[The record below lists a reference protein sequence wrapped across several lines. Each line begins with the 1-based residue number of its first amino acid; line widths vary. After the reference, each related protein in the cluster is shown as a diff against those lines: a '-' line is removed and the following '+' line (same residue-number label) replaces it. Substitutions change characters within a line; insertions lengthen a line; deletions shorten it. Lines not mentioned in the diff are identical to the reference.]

1 MKHIQHITSPLTG
14 GFRGGSLS
22 LLIFL
27 IAYCGTK
34 FAKEETTSDEAK
46 PTDSITIN
54 KKEKMEKVINDN
66 NYQEII
72 SQNALCVIDF
82 SATWCGPCRRIAPII
97 DELAAEYDGRIA
109 ICKCDVDESEDLAGK
124 YGVRNIPFV
133 VFLKNGEIVDH
144 VVGAAPK
151 ATFVEKCE
159 ALLK

>member
-1 MKHIQHITSPLTG
+1 MSQKTKTKSMKIRILLLATMMLT
-14 GFRGGSLS
+14 
-22 LLIFL
+22 
-27 IAYCGTK
+27 ACGTK
-34 FAKEETTSDEAK
+34 FAKQEATSDEVQ
-46 PTDSITIN
+46 PTDSTTIN
-54 KKEKMEKVINDN
+54 KQKNMEKVINDS

-82 SATWCGPCRRIAPII
+82 SAAWCGPCRRIAPII
-97 DELAAEYDGRIA
+97 EELAAEYDGRIE
-109 ICKCDVDESEDLAGK
+109 ICKCDVDESEELAGK

-133 VFLKNGEIVDH
+133 VFLKNGEKVDH